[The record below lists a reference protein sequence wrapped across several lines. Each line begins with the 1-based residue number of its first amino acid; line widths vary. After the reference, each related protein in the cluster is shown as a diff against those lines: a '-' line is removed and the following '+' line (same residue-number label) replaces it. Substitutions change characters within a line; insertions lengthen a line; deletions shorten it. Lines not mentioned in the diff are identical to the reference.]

1 MYIEWK
7 EMGLPAT
14 QRHKNKVDATNNLQH
29 PLAQQVETWPD
40 KKTKVI
46 DLLGLTNK
54 SKLGKIGTG
63 GTSVTKDE
71 ELQKPIAKVSELD
84 KYRAKWRAKI
94 KYEYNNI
101 F

>member
-1 MYIEWK
+1 M
-7 EMGLPAT
+7 
-14 QRHKNKVDATNNLQH
+14 
-29 PLAQQVETWPD
+29 
-40 KKTKVI
+40 
-46 DLLGLTNK
+46 LGLTNK